1 MDNQGYYKLYG
12 IMNFFD
18 IVPDFVRPIFEKDND
33 YFFQTFNESTQEIE
47 FAKVKE
53 SAIQHITPLSLLC
66 VSGNYFL
73 QDKSYSVGLFAFQT
87 SKRSVVICDSEGMV
101 NFLSLYKTDDEV
113 LKKILNDLL
122 KKIKILGG

>member
-53 SAIQHITPLSLLC
+53 SAIQHITPLSFLF
-66 VSGNYFL
+66 VSGNYSL
-73 QDKSYSVGLFAFQT
+73 QDKYYSVALYAFQT
-87 SKRSVVICDSEGMV
+87 TKKAVVISDFDGMV
-101 NFLSLYKTDDEV
+101 KFLSLYKTDNEI
-113 LKKILNDLL
+113 LKNS
-122 KKIKILGG
+122 IKQFIEEN